1 MSSRPELE
9 KLTAVKLRELIA
21 ADYPDIQGAHAMK
34 KEELVVEILKA
45 RGEPTHD
52 VKKHIPLTDVKK
64 NIRQLKQEQAKA
76 QEAKDAKLNTQLRKK
91 IARLKRKT
99 RTIAEKGK

>member
-21 ADYPDIQGAHAMK
+21 AEYPDIQGAHAMK
-34 KEELVVEILKA
+34 KEELVVAILKA

-64 NIRQLKQEQAKA
+64 NIRRLRAEQLQA
-76 QEAKDAKLNTQLRKK
+76 QQAKDAKLNAKLRKK
-91 IARLKRKT
+91 IAKLKRKT

>member
-34 KEELVVEILKA
+34 KEELVVAVLKA